1 MGILDPGCAARPWA
15 LLFDRVAVV
24 RRPLLEFFTQ
34 GALRDPGLCC
44 LTALRS

>member
-1 MGILDPGCAARPWA
+1 MGIPDPGYSARPWA

-24 RRPLLEFFTQ
+24 RRSLWEFLTQ